1 MVMSGIV
8 FIDDTMSREKVA
20 KEVLRKIKEDN
31 LSKEG
36 IQKLK
41 TRLASKY
48 GIEIPGNEFILAQAE
63 NRDEVLAKLQRK
75 PSRTM
80 SGVSI
85 VAVMTSPEECPHG
98 TCVYCPKNPEVPQS
112 YADNEPAV
120 MRGMRLDFDPYEQTK
135 TRLKQLEIIGHH
147 TDKVELIIMGGTFTG
162 RDVSYQQSF
171 VKRCFDALNEK
182 ESKTMEEAKKKN
194 EKVKHRCVGLTV
206 ETRPDYMKQRE
217 INRIL
222 DYGATRVELGVQN
235 PDDRIYREMKRRHCV
250 RDVVESTRLLKD
262 SGFKVCY
269 HLMPNLPGSSTKKD
283 LNMFRDIFSN
293 PDYRPDMLKIY
304 PTLVL
309 KNSELEEMWKKR
321 AYKPY
326 SDSELID
333 LLCRIKK
340 ELPPYVRIMR
350 LQRDVPVQEIVA
362 GCKFSNLRQIVQEEM
377 KRRELECKC
386 VRCREAG
393 HRKWKG
399 PFAFHSFEYDASC
412 GREFFL
418 SYEDVNGT
426 LAGILRM
433 RFPFKPFRP
442 ELKDSAIVRELHVY
456 GVEAPLGKSGE
467 VQHRGFGEK
476 LLRKA
481 EELSRN
487 EGMKKMAVI
496 SGVGVRE
503 YYRKKGYRLEGAYMC
518 KKLI

>member
-1 MVMSGIV
+1 MSK
-8 FIDDTMSREKVA
+8 EKVA
-20 KEVLRKIKEDN
+20 KEVLRRIKEDN
-31 LSKEG
+31 ISKEE

-41 TRLASKY
+41 TKLASKY
-48 GIEIPGNEFILAQAE
+48 GIEIPGNEFILSKAE
-63 NRDEVLAKLQRK
+63 DRKSVLKKLQRK
-75 PSRTM
+75 PSRTL

-85 VAVMTSPEECPHG
+85 VAVMTSPQECPHG
-98 TCVYCPKNPEVPQS
+98 TCVYCPKNPDVPQS

-120 MRGMRLDFDPYEQTK
+120 MRGLRLNFDPYKQTQ
-135 TRLKQLEIIGHH
+135 TRLRQLEIIGHP

-162 RDVSYQQSF
+162 RDVPYQENF
-171 VKRCFDALNEK
+171 VKRCFDAMNGK
-182 ESKTMEEAKKKN
+182 ESKTLEEAKTKN
-194 EKVKHRCVGLTV
+194 EKAKHRCVGLTI
-206 ETRPDYMKQRE
+206 ETRPDYMKMGD

-235 PDDRIYREMKRRHCV
+235 PDDMIYREMKRGHYV

-269 HLMPNLPGSSTKKD
+269 HLMPNLPGSDLEKD
-283 LNMFRDIFSN
+283 LKMFRVIFDN

-309 KNSELEEMWKKR
+309 KNSELEKLWRKGE
-321 AYKPY
+321 YEPY
-326 SDSELID
+326 SDKELID

-362 GCKFSNLRQIVQEEM
+362 GCKNSNLRQIVQEEM
-377 KRRELECKC
+377 KKRKWECNC
-386 VRCREAG
+386 IRCREAG
-393 HRKWKG
+393 HKKSAGDFEFRKL
-399 PFAFHSFEYDASC
+399 EYEASC

-418 SYEDVNGT
+418 SYENDA
-426 LAGILRM
+426 LAGILRL

-442 ELKDSAIVRELHVY
+442 ELKNSAIVRELHVY
-456 GVEAPLGKSGE
+456 GAEAPLGEKGK
-467 VQHRGFGEK
+467 VQHKGYGGKLLKKAEK
-476 LLRKA
+476 L
-481 EELSRN
+481 SRSM
-487 EGMKKMAVI
+487 GMKKIAVI

-503 YYRKKGYRLEGAYMC
+503 YYRKKGYILEGTYMC